1 MKNKIL
7 ILIIGILIGAVLTS
21 IGFYIYQKNNTNTN
35 GGPDFL
41 QNGEMPQMPNGGNG
55 QTPPNKPSG
64 DNSETPPAK
73 PSGESSGTQ
82 QENSNG
88 QMQTN
93 NSQNSQNQSSNL

>member
-35 GGPDFL
+35 GGPDFS

-55 QTPPNKPSG
+55 QTPPDKPSG
-64 DNSETPPAK
+64 DNSETPPEK
-73 PSGESSGTQ
+73 PSGEQNT
-82 QENSNG
+82 NG

-93 NSQNSQNQSSNL
+93 NNQNSQN

>member
-35 GGPDFL
+35 GGPDFS

-55 QTPPNKPSG
+55 QTPP
-64 DNSETPPAK
+64 DK
-73 PSGESSGTQ
+73 PSGEASGTQ
-82 QENSNG
+82 QGNSNG

>member
-35 GGPDFL
+35 GGPDFS
-41 QNGEMPQMPNGGNG
+41 QNGEVPQMPNGGNG
-55 QTPPNKPSG
+55 QTPPDKPSG
-64 DNSETPPAK
+64 DNSETPPEK
-73 PSGESSGTQ
+73 TSGEQ
-82 QENSNG
+82 NSNG

-93 NSQNSQNQSSNL
+93 NNQNSQNQSSNL

>member
-35 GGPDFL
+35 GGPDFS

-55 QTPPNKPSG
+55 QTPPDKPSG

-73 PSGESSGTQ
+73 PSGEQ
-82 QENSNG
+82 NSNG

-93 NSQNSQNQSSNL
+93 NNQNSQNKSSNL

>member
-35 GGPDFL
+35 GGPDFS

-55 QTPPNKPSG
+55 QTPP
-64 DNSETPPAK
+64 EK
-73 PSGESSGTQ
+73 PSGEQ
-82 QENSNG
+82 NSNG

-93 NSQNSQNQSSNL
+93 NNQNSQNQSFNL

>member
-35 GGPDFL
+35 GGPDFS

-55 QTPPNKPSG
+55 QTPPDKPSG
-64 DNSETPPAK
+64 DNSETQPAK
-73 PSGESSGTQ
+73 PSGAPQG
-82 QENSNG
+82 NSNG

-93 NSQNSQNQSSNL
+93 NNQSQSSNL

>member
-35 GGPDFL
+35 GGPDFS

-55 QTPPNKPSG
+55 QTPPDKPSG

-73 PSGESSGTQ
+73 PSGEQ
-82 QENSNG
+82 NSNG

-93 NSQNSQNQSSNL
+93 NNQNSQNQSSNL

>member
-21 IGFYIYQKNNTNTN
+21 IGFYIYQKNNN

-55 QTPPNKPSG
+55 QTPP
-64 DNSETPPAK
+64 DK
-73 PSGESSGTQ
+73 PSGEQ
-82 QENSNG
+82 NSNG
-88 QMQTN
+88 
-93 NSQNSQNQSSNL
+93 